1 MMELDLMQLI
11 CCFLIAGLT
20 LAPLVM
26 KVDPNLN
33 VILTASLTV
42 FVGCYRSV
50 KPTPPSVSTVALIF
64 IILTSST
71 TFVFFTSP
79 DQALWNMLY
88 LCRRQCLMSM
98 PCVSH
103 LLGVRCCYHYFCF
116 LSFYQRT
123 WSMPSWHATSLCLG
137 SLPFRMFLPYETII
151 IYNSWNII
159 RYLFASLSYI
169 VSLLICQGNTFTCY

>member
-1 MMELDLMQLI
+1 MLFSY
-11 CCFLIAGLT
+11 CRF
-20 LAPLVM
+20 
-26 KVDPNLN
+26 N
-33 VILTASLTV
+33 
-42 FVGCYRSV
+42 F
-50 KPTPPSVSTVALIF
+50 
-64 IILTSST
+64 ST
-71 TFVFFTSP
+71 TCYEGRSKLKCYFDCVPHSFCGLLQICQANSTFCKYSGTNIHHLDIFHNICFFTSP

-103 LLGVRCCYHYFCF
+103 LLGVQCCYHYFCF

-137 SLPFRMFLPYETII
+137 SLLFRMFLPYETII
-151 IYNSWNII
+151 IYNNWNII

>member
-1 MMELDLMQLI
+1 MMELGLMQLI
-11 CCFLIAGLT
+11 CCFLNAGLT

-50 KPTPPSVSTVALIF
+50 KPTPPSVSTAALIF

-71 TFVFFTSP
+71 SP
-79 DQALWNMLY
+79 DLALWNMLY

-98 PCVSH
+98 PCVSL

-137 SLPFRMFLPYETII
+137 SSLFRMFLPYETII
-151 IYNSWNII
+151 IYNNWNII
-159 RYLFASLSYI
+159 CYLFASLSYT
-169 VSLLICQGNTFTCY
+169 VSFLICQGNTFTCY